1 MLFDGHG
8 RSDGQPQ
15 PPTVME
21 QGDGADLLGR
31 VGDGAGQPHPQL
43 GAALGDR
50 QPHPLSVQLEGAV
63 VVADRDQG
71 VLAAR
76 EPGLL
81 ALTAA
86 FGGLVPGVGVAAQY
100 RPCPDRRE
108 FSDAVLAGELAA
120 QGLVVGDRRL
130 VVLQALPVVI
140 EQPGPEVAG
149 GAEQLVAAVGLVAG
163 GA

>member
-50 QPHPLSVQLEGAV
+50 QPHPPAVQLEGAV
-63 VVADRDQG
+63 VEADRDQG

-76 EPGLL
+76 EAGLL
-81 ALTAA
+81 SLTAA
-86 FGGLVPGVGVAAQY
+86 FGGLVPGVGVAAQH
-100 RPCPDRRE
+100 RPCPDDRE
-108 FSDAVLAGELAA
+108 LSEAAVAGELAA
-120 QGLVVGDRRL
+120 QGLVVADRRL
-130 VVLQALPVVI
+130 VVLPAFPVVI
-140 EQPGPEVAG
+140 QQPGPEVAG
-149 GAEQLVAAVGLVAG
+149 GAQQSVAAVGLVAG